1 MTDVA
6 STGEGADRATLASS
20 FGGIAGHYERFRPGP
35 PVAAVDWYLPSRVPR
50 VVDLG
55 AGTGALTRLLVD
67 RADDVVAVEPDDR
80 IREVLAAE
88 VPGARALAGAG
99 EAVPLDDG
107 SVDAVIASTS
117 WHWMDPGPTLA
128 EMARILVP
136 GGYLGALWTAP
147 DPEGALVS
155 EARGRGARS
164 GSEGPGTGN
173 LSGLVE
179 RSVGR
184 GEDVLAIPD
193 GAPFDQPE
201 HATFS
206 WDIALNAE
214 ELLGLLGTFSWVITL
229 PEDTRA
235 DIMEEARTLLTESGI
250 EGAATVDVAWR
261 TDAWRARRH

>member
-1 MTDVA
+1 M
-6 STGEGADRATLASS
+6 
-20 FGGIAGHYERFRPGP
+20 
-35 PVAAVDWYLPSRVPR
+35 
-50 VVDLG
+50 
-55 AGTGALTRLLVD
+55 
-67 RADDVVAVEPDDR
+67 
-80 IREVLAAE
+80 REVLAAE
-88 VPGARALAGAG
+88 VPGARALAGTG

-136 GGYLGALWTAP
+136 GGQLGALWTAP
-147 DPEGALVS
+147 DPKGALLS
-155 EARGRGARS
+155 EARARGARS
-164 GSEGPGTGN
+164 DSGGGPGSAN

-184 GEDVLAIPD
+184 GENVLVIPD
-193 GAPFDQPE
+193 GIPFDQPE

-229 PEDTRA
+229 PEDTRVG
-235 DIMEEARTLLTESGI
+235 IMDEARTLLTESGI
-250 EGAATVDVAWR
+250 EGSTTVDITWR